1 MWSSLT
7 MLDDTSDCGGFCD
20 CCKRHHRRTYVS
32 RRHAWVNKQRGE
44 GTINRFAHFSLPLQ
58 RQSGLSSA
66 PTKRSRYCADC
77 FRPVINL
84 LNHTLMTYTH
94 LTSSKCIPKF
104 VIVTRLQGYRMMEAV
119 SAFCAIFVSELQRCT
134 EISPTTTDVSKLI
147 VIRTAAGGRGTCWN
161 RLAVTLAH

>member
-1 MWSSLT
+1 MEFAINPGWLPAIAAASVIAVSAT
-7 MLDDTSDCGGFCD
+7 TALD
-20 CCKRHHRRTYVS
+20 VS

-66 PTKRSRYCADC
+66 PTKRSRCCADC

-119 SAFCAIFVSELQRCT
+119 SALQRCT
-134 EISPTTTDVSKLI
+134 EISPTTSDVSSLI
-147 VIRTAAGGRGTCWN
+147 VIRTAAGGRGTCGIDWQ
-161 RLAVTLAH
+161 